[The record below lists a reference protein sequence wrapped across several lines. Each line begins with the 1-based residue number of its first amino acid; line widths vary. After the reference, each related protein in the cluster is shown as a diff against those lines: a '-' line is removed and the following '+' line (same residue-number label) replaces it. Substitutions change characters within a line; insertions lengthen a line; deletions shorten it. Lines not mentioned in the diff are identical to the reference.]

1 MNDEK
6 RSAVNSPGANRPH
19 ARSAPAGYDRQAVE
33 HLLSVRRWENWNEL
47 LEWLRSEG
55 SNDPELEP
63 GELRAL
69 RQDAEQASERGAKFT
84 RDSDLLWRELQG
96 ES

>member
-6 RSAVNSPGANRPH
+6 GSAVNSPGANRPR
-19 ARSAPAGYDRQAVE
+19 ARAAPTGYGRQAVE
-33 HLLSVRRWENWNEL
+33 HLLSVRRWEDWHEL

-55 SNDPELEP
+55 INDPELEP

-69 RQDAEQASERGAKFT
+69 RQDVEQASIRGAKFA

-96 ES
+96 EG